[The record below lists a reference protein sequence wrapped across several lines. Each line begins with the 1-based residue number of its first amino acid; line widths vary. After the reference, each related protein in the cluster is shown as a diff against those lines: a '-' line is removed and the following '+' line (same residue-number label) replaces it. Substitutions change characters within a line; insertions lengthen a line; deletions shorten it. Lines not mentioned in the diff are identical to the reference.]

1 VEKMSR
7 VGKKPIPIPEKT
19 KITYTD
25 GTVTVQGKNGTLTQ
39 DVHPAVDL
47 RIDSDQITVSV
58 VKDDRKSRAL
68 QGLMRSL
75 LNNMVIGVS
84 KGFERVLEI
93 NGIGYRAESKGKSLL
108 FSLGY
113 SHPIDFALPEGVTAT
128 VEKNNVVK
136 LSCIDKHLLGQTAA
150 RIRQLRSPEPYKG
163 KGIKYAEEN
172 IQRKAGKT
180 GTK

>member
-1 VEKMSR
+1 MSR

-19 KITYTD
+19 KISCKD
-25 GTVTVQGKNGTLTQ
+25 GTVTVQGKNGTLSQ
-39 DVHPAVDL
+39 AIHHNIDL
-47 RIDSDQITVSV
+47 KIEADQINVIMKTE
-58 VKDDRKSRAL
+58 DRKTRAL
-68 QGLMRSL
+68 QGLTRSL
-75 LNNMVIGVS
+75 VNNMVIGVS

-93 NGIGYRAESKGKSLL
+93 NGIGYRAESKGKSIL

-113 SHPIDFALPEGVTAT
+113 SHPIDFPLPAGVSAT

-136 LSCIDKHLLGQTAA
+136 LSAIDKHLLGETAA
-150 RIRQLRSPEPYKG
+150 RIRQLRAPEPYKG
-163 KGIKYAEEN
+163 KGIKYAEEY